1 MVDNL
6 VSAAELLMGERDESV
21 LAVVVREA
29 PVEIKDAEGIL
40 KMSPRECL
48 YFGVILI
55 EFPNAK

>member
-1 MVDNL
+1 MADNL
-6 VSAAELLMGERDESV
+6 VSAAELLMGGSDESV

-29 PVEIKDAEGIL
+29 PVEIKDVEGIL

-48 YFGVILI
+48 YSGVISI